1 MFAIDGIDT
10 HDTHER
16 INQVMRKQRI
26 RFSQGGFT
34 LIELMIV
41 VAVLAI
47 ISAIALPAYN
57 GYVQTSREAVL
68 INNISTIEI
77 FQEDERL
84 RNGAYLTV
92 AANAAAIE
100 AAIDWVPE
108 GDEPGTTYVI
118 AAGPGDS
125 YEVTAT
131 SPEGTSVCLRLPD
144 GVRC

>member
-1 MFAIDGIDT
+1 MKRTNNTLNA
-10 HDTHER
+10 R
-16 INQVMRKQRI
+16 
-26 RFSQGGFT
+26 GFT

-47 ISAIALPAYN
+47 ISAVALPAYN

-68 INNISTIEI
+68 VNNITTMEI
-77 FQEDERL
+77 FQEDFRL

-100 AAIDWVPE
+100 AAIDWQPE
-108 GDEPGTTYVI
+108 GDEPGTTYSI
-118 AAGPGDS
+118 AAGPGGS
-125 YEVTAT
+125 YQVTAT
-131 SPEGTSVCLRLPD
+131 SPEGTSVCMQLPD